1 MKKMEISNKLTR
13 AFGKTK
19 LKVKK
24 YSPEILVV
32 AGCIGVIGTVVSACK
47 ATTKLSAVLDEG
59 KKNIDQLHDYVD
71 THGYSEEYTE
81 QDGKKDLAIMYTQ
94 TGLQLA
100 KLYAPAVILGTLSIT
115 AILTSNNMLRKRNV
129 ALAAAYTAVNT
140 SFKEYRGRVVER
152 FGKELDRE
160 LRYNIKEKEVEETV
174 VNEDGT
180 ETTVK
185 KTVQVADPNT
195 IDDTSKIWYEGNP
208 GWSKDPEF
216 NLMYLKK
223 QQAYA
228 NDLLKSRGYLFL
240 NEVYEILGFPRTAA
254 GQQIGWIY
262 DEKNPIGDN
271 FVDFGIYDI
280 HDEQKVNFVNGYE
293 RSIILEFN
301 HDGNILEYI

>member
-32 AGCIGVIGTVVSACK
+32 AGCIGVVGTVVSACK

-59 KKNIDQLHDYVD
+59 KKSIDQLHDYVD

-185 KTVQVADPNT
+185 KTVRVVDPNT

-208 GWSKDPEF
+208 GWTKDPDF

>member
-32 AGCIGVIGTVVSACK
+32 AGCIGVVGTVVSACK

-59 KKNIDQLHDYVD
+59 KKSIDQLHDYVD

-185 KTVQVADPNT
+185 KTVRVADPNA

>member
-32 AGCIGVIGTVVSACK
+32 AGCIGVVGTVVSACK

-59 KKNIDQLHDYVD
+59 KSNIDQLHDYVE

-94 TGLQLA
+94 TGLQVA

-140 SFKEYRGRVVER
+140 SFK
-152 FGKELDRE
+152 
-160 LRYNIKEKEVEETV
+160 
-174 VNEDGT
+174 
-180 ETTVK
+180 
-185 KTVQVADPNT
+185 
-195 IDDTSKIWYEGNP
+195 
-208 GWSKDPEF
+208 
-216 NLMYLKK
+216 
-223 QQAYA
+223 
-228 NDLLKSRGYLFL
+228 
-240 NEVYEILGFPRTAA
+240 
-254 GQQIGWIY
+254 
-262 DEKNPIGDN
+262 
-271 FVDFGIYDI
+271 
-280 HDEQKVNFVNGYE
+280 
-293 RSIILEFN
+293 
-301 HDGNILEYI
+301 

>member
-32 AGCIGVIGTVVSACK
+32 AGCIGVVGTVVSACK

-59 KKNIDQLHDYVD
+59 KKNIDQLHDYVE

-81 QDGKKDLAIMYTQ
+81 QDGKKDLVIMYTQ
-94 TGLQLA
+94 TGLQVA

>member
-59 KKNIDQLHDYVD
+59 KKNIDQLHDYVE

>member
-32 AGCIGVIGTVVSACK
+32 AGCIGVVGTVVSACK

-180 ETTVK
+180 ETAVK
-185 KTVQVADPNT
+185 KTVQVADPNA

>member
-32 AGCIGVIGTVVSACK
+32 AGCIGVVGTVVSACK

-59 KKNIDQLHDYVD
+59 KKNIDQLHDYVE

-94 TGLQLA
+94 TGLQVA

-160 LRYNIKEKEVEETV
+160 LRYNIKAKEIEETV

-185 KTVQVADPNT
+185 KTVSVVDPNT
-195 IDDTSKIWYEGNP
+195 IDDSARIWYEGQP
-208 GWSKDPEF
+208 GWTKDPEF
-216 NLMYLKK
+216 NKMYLTK
-223 QQAYA
+223 QQNYA
-228 NDLLKSRGYLFL
+228 NDLLHQRGYLFL
-240 NEVYEILGFPRTAA
+240 NEVYEILGYPKTAA

-262 DEKNPIGDN
+262 DEKHPIGDN
-271 FVDFGIYDI
+271 FVDFGLYNMTN
-280 HDEQKVNFVNGYE
+280 EQTNNFVNGYE
-293 RSIILEFN
+293 RSVLLEFN

>member
-32 AGCIGVIGTVVSACK
+32 AGCIGVVGTVVSACK

-59 KKNIDQLHDYVD
+59 KKNIDQLHDYVE

-185 KTVQVADPNT
+185 KTVRVADPNA